1 MENKNASMVYDACV
15 NTYNY
20 NFGKIMDGM
29 LSVPEEM
36 KAKFLADLDAKIRAG
51 DLTSDKSVMAYLDS
65 YPELKASIA
74 PEAVSEL
81 PKVVKTVAIQNAYI
95 QRIKKARDYQA
106 ALEKQ
111 KALDNK
117 IVRAEPLTEEE
128 ERLVKLSMFENLSKD
143 ELKQKIDAIKQ
154 KEAENKT
161 KPEDERIPLT
171 EDERDL
177 KEFNE
182 IQSQEATAK
191 RWAEETAI
199 LRQEGAHEKAPD
211 EKDYWT
217 NLEGSDQEVEQD
229 KENYVLNYHREKED
243 INQPTDENDKPAEK
257 EQDKSALDKPT
268 FAAKKEPELTDP
280 ETIDWG
286 KFREEV
292 IWKNLNNLGKS
303 GNIADMGFAMFTTL
317 FIDMAADAIDN
328 LVKQMKEINKANE
341 KKKKDLRDT
350 TIDNNLKDNGLTRET
365 FARTLAVEVKNWI
378 MDTSHVQGLDLSN
391 PSKLTPAQKFAIKK
405 AEFARRL
412 PKTENG
418 DIDFEKMSKSQ
429 KAQYDRYLVMYANS
443 SKWLQKSDQILGVR
457 VTKKELL
464 SFIIDARQAKPK
476 GGLEH
481 LYEDVR
487 VDKKAPKRETPVK
500 VDRIAEDI
508 VHFVDNLESGRA
520 LTAKE
525 QEMLGATLRN
535 RGFSKEEA
543 KKIQN
548 TFAQQGKGATDKDGN
563 LVKPSDELRQAVLDV
578 IVKGSLDD
586 YEVTGALSKTQITPR
601 EQAMIAL
608 QVDRCIKQRKGLK
621 EKQRQLNAF
630 DHQLAEMRN
639 RASNANDQ
647 HIQMQRGKDRS

>member
-1 MENKNASMVYDACV
+1 MSENV
-15 NTYNY
+15 
-20 NFGKIMDGM
+20 
-29 LSVPEEM
+29 M
-36 KAKFLADLDAKIRAG
+36 KAYDGCLSIFNVSFGRILDSISSLDENVQKKIIAEIDAKLRAG
-51 DLTSDKSVMAYLDS
+51 DFPDDPSIQS
-65 YPELKASIA
+65 YIASIPELAAKTPTEQKQITRDIKVASDWDR
-74 PEAVSEL
+74 
-81 PKVVKTVAIQNAYI
+81 TVRNNV
-95 QRIKKARDYQA
+95 KKARDYHV

-117 IVRAEPLTEEE
+117 IAGAEPLTEEE

-154 KEAENKT
+154 KEADNQKKAEA
-161 KPEDERIPLT
+161 DRVPLT
-171 EDERDL
+171 QDEKDL

-182 IQSQEATAK
+182 IK
-191 RWAEETAI
+191 
-199 LRQEGAHEKAPD
+199 RQEDFADKRVAQIEQRAQKEGQPKE
-211 EKDYWT
+211 DYWT
-217 NLEGSDQEVEQD
+217 DLEESNQMVEQMRKD
-229 KENYVLNYHREKED
+229 YEQNYHREKED

-257 EQDKSALDKPT
+257 EQDKSALDKPS

-328 LVKQMKEINKANE
+328 LVKQMKQINKANE

-464 SFIIDARQAKPK
+464 SFIADARQAKPK

-500 VDRIAEDI
+500 VDSIDKDVVE
-508 VHFVDNLESGRA
+508 FVDKLESGRA
-520 LTAKE
+520 LTDKE
-525 QEMLGATLRN
+525 QKMLGATLKN

-548 TFAQQGKGATDKDGN
+548 TFAQQAKGATDKDGN

-586 YEVTGALSKTQITPR
+586 YVVTGALSKKQITPR
-601 EQAMIAL
+601 DQAMIAL
-608 QVDRCIKQRKGLK
+608 QVDRGIKRRKGLK
-621 EKQRQLNAF
+621 EKQQQLNAY
-630 DHQLAEMRN
+630 DHQLAEIRN

>member
-1 MENKNASMVYDACV
+1 MSENV
-15 NTYNY
+15 
-20 NFGKIMDGM
+20 
-29 LSVPEEM
+29 M
-36 KAKFLADLDAKIRAG
+36 KAYDGCLSIFNVSFGRILDSISSLDESVQEKIIAEIDAKLRAG
-51 DLTSDKSVMAYLDS
+51 DFPDVPSIQSYITSI
-65 YPELKASIA
+65 PELAAKTPAERNPIIRDIKVASDWDR
-74 PEAVSEL
+74 
-81 PKVVKTVAIQNAYI
+81 TVRDN
-95 QRIKKARDYQA
+95 IKKARDYHV

-111 KALDNK
+111 KALNNK

-154 KEAENKT
+154 KEADNQT
-161 KPEDERIPLT
+161 KAEADRVPLT
-171 EDERDL
+171 QDEKDL

-182 IQSQEATAK
+182 IK
-191 RWAEETAI
+191 
-199 LRQEGAHEKAPD
+199 RQEDFADKRVAQIEQKAQKEGQPK
-211 EKDYWT
+211 EDYWT
-217 NLEGSDQEVEQD
+217 NLEGSDQEVKQD
-229 KENYVLNYHREKED
+229 KEDFVQNWHREKED

-520 LTAKE
+520 LTTKE
-525 QEMLGATLRN
+525 QTMLGATLRN

-586 YEVTGALSKTQITPR
+586 YEVTGALSKKQITPR